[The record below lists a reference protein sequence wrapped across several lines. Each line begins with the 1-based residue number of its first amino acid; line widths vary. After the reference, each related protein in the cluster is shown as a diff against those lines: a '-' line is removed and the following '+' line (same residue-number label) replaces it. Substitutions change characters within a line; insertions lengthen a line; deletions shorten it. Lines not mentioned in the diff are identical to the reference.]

1 MGATMQYTIQS
12 GDTLSRIAA
21 RHGTSLQRLL
31 DANPR
36 YRANPNA
43 INVGDVIQ
51 IPNGAAPGLAEA
63 APPAFTPAEVRW
75 LLGSLSS
82 KYETGGRGPGTV
94 STGIGDAGG
103 VSYGSYQMTSRPG
116 GGTVARFIAAP
127 DFPWRERFAGL
138 TPGAPGFSTQWKALA
153 SEARDAF
160 FEAQHEY
167 IKRTHFD
174 PLVRKTLSE
183 DGLDATR
190 RSHAVQDVMW
200 STAVQQGPNSA
211 VVHRAIA
218 ALGGG
223 QALEPANLENDRKL
237 IVAIYAERGR
247 RAADGSLVYFS
258 KNSQRVQESV
268 AQRFVNEQRDALAM
282 LESGV

>member
-1 MGATMQYTIQS
+1 MGATMQYTIRS

-43 INVGDVIQ
+43 ISVGDVIQ
-51 IPNGAAPGLAEA
+51 IPNGAGPGLAEA
-63 APPAFTPAEVRW
+63 APADFARAAW
-75 LLGSLSS
+75 MLGQLSS

-116 GGTVARFIAAP
+116 GGTVARFVGQP
-127 DFPWRERFAGL
+127 DFPWRQRFAGL
-138 TPGAPGFSTQWKALA
+138 TPGAPDFSALWKALA
-153 SEARDAF
+153 DEARDGF

-174 PLVRKTLSE
+174 PLVRKVAAE
-183 DGLDATR
+183 DGLQVTAR
-190 RSHAVQDVMW
+190 GHAVQDAVW
-200 STAVQQGPNSA
+200 STAVQHGPNTP
-211 VVHRAIA
+211 VVHRAIVAAGGSA
-218 ALGGG
+218 AL
-223 QALEPANLENDRKL
+223 QPADPDRDRRL
-237 IVAIYAERGR
+237 IGAIYAERGR
-247 RAADGSLVYFS
+247 RSAAGNLVYFS
-258 KNSQRVQESV
+258 RNSKAVQDGV
-268 AQRFVNEQRDALAM
+268 ARRFRDEQRDALAM